1 MPPPQY
7 QNGANDGCKFQ
18 RPKKRLAS
26 TQITIESSCRL
37 CHAKNCTQIDQNT
50 AGDKRPAELHEPAV
64 AGTGH
69 NFSCPQEKQAKENE
83 EDEKGDTLE
92 YKPAEQDIIWRSRIL
107 AITLRGTNEPG
118 ASNLGY
124 SSNDITYD
132 EDGKDSPPAE
142 A

>member
-1 MPPPQY
+1 M
-7 QNGANDGCKFQ
+7 
-18 RPKKRLAS
+18 
-26 TQITIESSCRL
+26 
-37 CHAKNCTQIDQNT
+37 
-50 AGDKRPAELHEPAV
+50 

-69 NFSCPQEKQAKENE
+69 NFSRPQEKQAKENE

-107 AITLRGTNEPG
+107 AITLRGTNERG
-118 ASNLGY
+118 ASYLRY

-132 EDGKDSPPAE
+132 KDGKDSPPAE